1 MQQSQMHHP
10 CFLVLRPSNWMNL
23 NFRKH
28 WKIVKTLNYGD
39 VSWGIRTQWKTI
51 HPWWCIHG
59 CWFISWVIDFIYYR
73 TQYLHNLQLLFEG
86 LKLCTYQIW
95 VTKPSFWT
103 KLKGSC
109 IWKQIVKTRSMG
121 LEIWRIGLK
130 LTLED
135 SINFFQ
141 NCDWRFC
148 QKEKTN

>member
-1 MQQSQMHHP
+1 
-10 CFLVLRPSNWMNL
+10 
-23 NFRKH
+23 
-28 WKIVKTLNYGD
+28 
-39 VSWGIRTQWKTI
+39 
-51 HPWWCIHG
+51 
-59 CWFISWVIDFIYYR
+59 VIDFIYYR